1 MSDYRGVLGLV
12 FLLAVAWVFSKN
24 RTGIQLRTVIGA
36 LVLQIG
42 FAALVLRWQPGRDA
56 LAWVSEK
63 VANLIGYTE
72 EGTAFIFGPLLGIG
86 EKGETIFAL
95 QVLPVIIFLGAL
107 IGLLFYLRV
116 IQFATFFIGGAISWL
131 LRVSKIESM
140 FASTVIFLGQSEAPL
155 MIAPYLR
162 GLSTGQLFTVMS
174 SGFAAV
180 AGSTLVGYSLLG
192 APLEYLL
199 AATVMNAPA
208 GLLMAKIMWP
218 DSTPEPEDS
227 TVQPAA
233 AEREEQRSVGTTSP
247 GDIDVRA
254 VRDEESANA
263 IDAIGR
269 GAIAGGKIAVTVG
282 GLLIAFVALIAM
294 ANGILGGIGGWFGQ
308 GDLTFEKLLGWVVS
322 PLAWL
327 LGVPWSEATEAG
339 SFIGQKTVINEFV
352 AYASFGPNIGD
363 LSPVTVIIVTF
374 ALAGFA
380 NFTSIAIQ
388 IGTISSLVPE
398 LRGKVAQLGLRALLA
413 GSLANLANAAIAGMV
428 AATATADVFPSHA
441 DVPRTSRS
449 GHVCVGRVISA

>member
-1 MSDYRGVLGLV
+1 MGLL
-12 FLLAVAWVFSKN
+12 FLLAVAWAFSKN
-24 RTGIQLRTVIGA
+24 RTGVRLRTVVGA
-36 LVLQIG
+36 LLLQVG

-116 IQFATFFIGGAISWL
+116 IQYATFFIGGAISWL

-227 TVQPAA
+227 AVRPAA

-398 LRGKVAQLGLRALLA
+398 LRGKVAKLGLRALLA

-428 AATATADVFPSHA
+428 AAT
-441 DVPRTSRS
+441 
-449 GHVCVGRVISA
+449 

>member
-1 MSDYRGVLGLV
+1 MR
-12 FLLAVAWVFSKN
+12 
-24 RTGIQLRTVIGA
+24 
-36 LVLQIG
+36 
-42 FAALVLRWQPGRDA
+42 
-56 LAWVSEK
+56 
-63 VANLIGYTE
+63 
-72 EGTAFIFGPLLGIG
+72 
-86 EKGETIFAL
+86 
-95 QVLPVIIFLGAL
+95 
-107 IGLLFYLRV
+107 
-116 IQFATFFIGGAISWL
+116 
-131 LRVSKIESM
+131 
-140 FASTVIFLGQSEAPL
+140 
-155 MIAPYLR
+155 
-162 GLSTGQLFTVMS
+162 
-174 SGFAAV
+174 
-180 AGSTLVGYSLLG
+180 
-192 APLEYLL
+192 
-199 AATVMNAPA
+199 
-208 GLLMAKIMWP
+208 
-218 DSTPEPEDS
+218 
-227 TVQPAA
+227 PAA

-428 AATATADVFPSHA
+428 AAT
-441 DVPRTSRS
+441 
-449 GHVCVGRVISA
+449 